1 MKLKEAR
8 EIVTTWEKQLDKY
21 PEKRDIVEE
30 ARWVLY
36 HHYIKVF
43 RKMR

>member
-1 MKLKEAR
+1 MKLKEAK

-30 ARWVLY
+30 ARRVLY